1 MCVVTVLCITTQ
13 LGREALSPVKFF
25 SQTLPTLPTL
35 PYSDIAVS
43 LWGAKKIEAPNRQ

>member
-1 MCVVTVLCITTQ
+1 MYHHTVGEGGTEPRQVFLT
-13 LGREALSPVKFF
+13 PP